1 MAKYSQLIQH
11 DSSVVQLRPET
22 NSWRIPTVT
31 IPSKNPQLNSKVIFF
46 SKTISTGCVFCNPS
60 SVYKPT
66 PIHTTAQWPHWGQ
79 KPILEDFRLSQFLQK
94 KAAEFKDNF
103 LSKII
108 STSCVFCSPSRVYKP
123 TPIQHDGSVAS
134 LRPETHSRLAFK
146 WISVWVFQ
154 IDYSITFTVSL
165 QKVRQFFI

>member
-1 MAKYSQLIQH
+1 MTARWYNWDQKPILEEFRPSQFHQK
-11 DSSVVQLRPET
+11 T
-22 NSWRIPTVT
+22 
-31 IPSKNPQLNSKVIFF
+31 PQLNSKVIFF
-46 SKTISTGCVFCNPS
+46 QKQFQPVVSFATLVLSTNRPLF
-60 SVYKPT
+60 T
-66 PIHTTAQWPHWGQ
+66 R
-79 KPILEDFRLSQFLQK
+79 RLSGLIEARNQFLKTSDCHNSFKK

-134 LRPETHSRLAFK
+134 LRPENHSRLAFK